1 MLDHITF
8 QVSNLEKSRE
18 FYEKTLAKLG
28 MSIVLTNDRETFYGF
43 GVGSDP
49 YFEIVQST
57 KSRPAH
63 KKIHVAFRA
72 NDKKMV
78 RDWYKAA
85 LQAGAKDNGKP
96 GPRKDYSPTYYAA
109 FVIDR
114 DGNNIEVCFY

>member
-1 MLDHITF
+1 
-8 QVSNLEKSRE
+8 
-18 FYEKTLAKLG
+18 
-28 MSIVLTNDRETFYGF
+28 
-43 GVGSDP
+43 
-49 YFEIVQST
+49 
-57 KSRPAH
+57 
-63 KKIHVAFRA
+63 
-72 NDKKMV
+72 MV